1 MFSGSHASTHCEKPS
16 TFTLAFGAGASS
28 ADKKKNVGDLNGLEQ
43 WYHNVIYIYDIY
55 DIYG

>member
-1 MFSGSHASTHCEKPS
+1 MHRPTAKNPPPS
-16 TFTLAFGAGASS
+16 LWPLARVPPRLI
-28 ADKKKNVGDLNGLEQ
+28 KKNVGDLNGLEQ